1 MSLIALL
8 QVAPPADTSLATGL
22 LQAVNSF
29 TDYLL
34 SYVIALAAVGA
45 LAMAIIEA
53 WKKVFDTRTKFH
65 ARRFTS
71 WVHKSIAEA
80 VLARLPAKPEPVD
93 AIADIL
99 QLCTGVSR
107 SEALASARRLAGAG
121 GRLPRM
127 HAFSP
132 DPANAVFALELE
144 RMMGAVQD
152 AGDAALA
159 APQQFPALYAF
170 MTTGGVPDDVNL
182 WYDKAKTGFADANG
196 AAPVNAQK
204 VKELADATARL
215 RQVMKRK
222 LDGFQMFTGS
232 RWASW
237 NQTWAMVLGYGL
249 MFLLLF
255 WSSKE
260 QNDLLEILEISV
272 LSILGGLLSPIAK
285 DLVGSLKRV
294 KSGG

>member
-1 MSLIALL
+1 MSIIALL
-8 QVAPPADTSLATGL
+8 QVPPADTSMATNL
-22 LQAVNSF
+22 LGAVNAF

-53 WKKVFDTRTKFH
+53 WKKVFDSRTKFH
-65 ARRFTS
+65 ARRFSS
-71 WVHKSIAEA
+71 WVQKSIAEV
-80 VLARLPAKPEPVD
+80 VLERLQGKPDAVD

-99 QLCTGVSR
+99 QLSTGVSR
-107 SEALASARRLAGAG
+107 TEAVASAKRLANAG
-121 GRLPRM
+121 GRLPMM
-127 HAFSP
+127 HAFRP

-144 RMMGAVQD
+144 RMMGAIQD
-152 AGDAALA
+152 AGDAALS

-170 MTTGGVPDDVNL
+170 MTTGGVPGDVNL
-182 WYDKAKTGFADANG
+182 WYDKAKTGFADANA
-196 AAPVNAQK
+196 AAPVDPQK

-237 NQTWAMVLGYGL
+237 NQSWAMLLGYGL
-249 MFLLLF
+249 MFVLLF

-272 LSILGGLLSPIAK
+272 LSIFGGLLSPIAK